1 MLLFRTFNKE
11 NLAKTASNITQD
23 LMSIARMMDG
33 RVKQSEAD
41 MQILGKIHKEGRS
54 KFIIINPLTPRS
66 DEHLTSPC
74 NNPTLFSKQV
84 MRILRH
90 IMWNLLV

>member
-33 RVKQSEAD
+33 QVKQSEAD

-74 NNPTLFSKQV
+74 NNHTLFSKQV

-90 IMWNLLV
+90 IM

>member
-1 MLLFRTFNKE
+1 
-11 NLAKTASNITQD
+11 
-23 LMSIARMMDG
+23 MSIARMMDG
-33 RVKQSEAD
+33 QVKQSEAD
-41 MQILGKIHKEGRS
+41 MQILGKIHKERRS
-54 KFIIINPLTPRS
+54 KFTIINPLTPRS

>member
-1 MLLFRTFNKE
+1 
-11 NLAKTASNITQD
+11 
-23 LMSIARMMDG
+23 MSIARMMDG
-33 RVKQSEAD
+33 QVKQSEAD

-54 KFIIINPLTPRS
+54 KFTIINPLTPRS

-90 IMWNLLV
+90 IM

>member
-23 LMSIARMMDG
+23 LMSIARMMDSQ
-33 RVKQSEAD
+33 VKQSEAD

-66 DEHLTSPC
+66 DEHLTSHC

-90 IMWNLLV
+90 IM

>member
-1 MLLFRTFNKE
+1 
-11 NLAKTASNITQD
+11 
-23 LMSIARMMDG
+23 MSIARMMDG
-33 RVKQSEAD
+33 QVKQSEAD

-54 KFIIINPLTPRS
+54 KFTIINPLTPRS
-66 DEHLTSPC
+66 DEHLTSSC

-90 IMWNLLV
+90 IM

>member
-33 RVKQSEAD
+33 QVKQSEAD

-54 KFIIINPLTPRS
+54 KFTIINPLTPRS

-84 MRILRH
+84 TRILRH
-90 IMWNLLV
+90 IM

>member
-1 MLLFRTFNKE
+1 
-11 NLAKTASNITQD
+11 
-23 LMSIARMMDG
+23 MSIARMMDG
-33 RVKQSEAD
+33 QVKQSEAD
-41 MQILGKIHKEGRS
+41 MQILGKIHKEGCS
-54 KFIIINPLTPRS
+54 KFTIINPLTPRS

-90 IMWNLLV
+90 IM

>member
-33 RVKQSEAD
+33 QVKQSEAD
-41 MQILGKIHKEGRS
+41 MQILGKIPKEERS

-90 IMWNLLV
+90 IM

>member
-33 RVKQSEAD
+33 QVKQSEAD

-54 KFIIINPLTPRS
+54 KFTIINPLTPRS
-66 DEHLTSPC
+66 DEHLTSSC

-90 IMWNLLV
+90 IM

>member
-33 RVKQSEAD
+33 QVKQSEAD
-41 MQILGKIHKEGRS
+41 MQILGKIIS
-54 KFIIINPLTPRS
+54 LLSLT
-66 DEHLTSPC
+66 L
-74 NNPTLFSKQV
+74 
-84 MRILRH
+84 
-90 IMWNLLV
+90 

>member
-11 NLAKTASNITQD
+11 NLAKTARNITQD

-33 RVKQSEAD
+33 QVKQSEAD

-84 MRILRH
+84 MRMLRH
-90 IMWNLLV
+90 IM

>member
-33 RVKQSEAD
+33 QVKQSEAD

-54 KFIIINPLTPRS
+54 KFTIINPLTPRS
-66 DEHLTSPC
+66 DEHLTSRC

-90 IMWNLLV
+90 IM